1 MLCDYGCGAESKYF
15 FKSVK
20 KWCCSSHV
28 SKCPAVKKKVTQS
41 IKSIYKDK
49 NSVYNINKKEIRSK
63 RSKSMT
69 AAWKNKTSKLGS
81 VKTREKQRK
90 INLQNREKGIY
101 SSPEY
106 KKKLSLAHKKIWQ
119 DPNSSYNS
127 LERSEKI
134 SKRVKELYKDNE
146 YLYKLQKGLKAKPN
160 KAEKSIYKIIHSI
173 SNKFEFVGDLS
184 LWIGGKNPDFINKE
198 DNKIIE
204 LFGDYWHSKEMTGIS
219 KKEHMME
226 RETHFK
232 KFGYSCLIVWESE
245 LVNNKQTINK
255 IKTFCEKEE
264 NINEYNNCSTL

>member
-1 MLCDYGCGAESKYF
+1 MLCDYGCGTEAKYF

-20 KWCCSSHV
+20 KWCCSPYS
-28 SKCPAVKKKVTQS
+28 SKCPAVKKKITQTV
-41 IKSIYKDK
+41 KNIYKDK
-49 NSVYNINKKEIRSK
+49 NSLYNINKKEIHSK

-69 AAWKNKTSKLGS
+69 AVWKNKTSKLGS

-106 KKKLSLAHKKIWQ
+106 KKKLSLAHKKIWE

-127 LERSEKI
+127 IERSEKI
-134 SKRVKELYKDNE
+134 SKRMKELYKDDE

-160 KAEKSIYKIIHSI
+160 KSEVAIYKIIQSI

-204 LFGDYWHSKEMTGIS
+204 LFGDYWHSKEMTGMS
-219 KKEHMME
+219 KKDHMLE

-232 KFGYSCLIVWESE
+232 KFGYNCLIVWESE
-245 LVNNKQTINK
+245 LKKIERLEEKIINFTK
-255 IKTFCEKEE
+255 GEI
-264 NINEYNNCSTL
+264 